1 MFAKCPHCGEDT
13 FVDVLGQDQRCVYCQ
28 KPIIVS
34 SLKIGRFTLPLLEK
48 QTIWACQISPEPDI
62 NVKSGE
68 VIVKHGTIGMKNIS
82 KTPWTVILPDSSA
95 KIINK
100 GDSFPAQ
107 KGLKIRFGQGE
118 IGEII

>member
-1 MFAKCPHCGEDT
+1 M
-13 FVDVLGQDQRCVYCQ
+13 LGQDPRCIYCQ
-28 KPIIVS
+28 KQIAVS

-48 QTIWACQISPEPDI
+48 QPIWAWQISSEPDI
-62 NVKSGE
+62 NVKAGE
-68 VIVKHGTIGMKNIS
+68 VVVKHGTIGIKNIT
-82 KTPWTVILPDSSA
+82 KTPWTVILPDSSV

-118 IGEII
+118 TGEII